1 MTPAPARI
9 TENMAA
15 SRGLE
20 DVWRA
25 RRATLR
31 SGTAARQRAGRM
43 SDGYFLYVVLYDRL
57 RNNILVLYFCW
68 LAIWIFKGQQ
78 LLVGGCHVE

>member
-1 MTPAPARI
+1 MTPTPARI

-15 SRGLE
+15 SCGLE

-31 SGTAARQRAGRM
+31 GGTATRQRAGRM
-43 SDGYFLYVVLYDRL
+43 SDGYLLYIVLYERL
-57 RNNILVLYFCW
+57 RNNTLVLYFCW
-68 LAIWIFKGQQ
+68 VTIWIFKGQQ
-78 LLVGGCHVE
+78 LLIGECHVE